1 MVPRMIA
8 NITDVYV
15 TCRERNHMEHKM
27 TETMDLQDVQ
37 DDFVYHF
44 NVVRKTNGEIA
55 LIMTY
60 FMFTSL
66 STVGFG
72 DYHPVNNYERLM
84 CAIIILFGNAIF
96 GYIIGMF
103 NDMIQE
109 MKQFNMEMED
119 AENLNS
125 FFTLIQKLNNGKQ
138 MKTKLRADIEAFFE
152 YKWNNDK
159 SVALQEESDKAYLE
173 QLPEDVQVAIITSF
187 LYSDFLD

>member
-1 MVPRMIA
+1 
-8 NITDVYV
+8 
-15 TCRERNHMEHKM
+15 M
-27 TETMDLQDVQ
+27 TQTMDLQDVQ
-37 DDFVYHF
+37 DDFLYHW
-44 NVVRKTNGEIA
+44 NVGRKTNGEIA
-55 LIMTY
+55 LVMTY

-72 DYHPVNNYERLM
+72 DLHPVNNYERLM

-109 MKQFNMEMED
+109 MKAFNMEMED
-119 AENLNS
+119 AEKLNS

-138 MKTKLRADIEAFFE
+138 MKVKQRSDIEAFFE

-159 SVALQEESDKAYLE
+159 SVALQEDSDKAYLE

-187 LYSDFLD
+187 LYSDFLEQFRDFFTFFKN